1 METTSA
7 LGGILL
13 HEASMEA
20 GQLVGA
26 TSGTSYWDIS
36 KLLLRIYIFYG
47 KHLCPVEP
55 ENHKVATFLGFTSFG
70 LKGTFSLHFW
80 YIESVELQFL

>member
-1 METTSA
+1 MYGYISFFFLLFTFSSSSILFETCDYVMETTSA
-7 LGGILL
+7 LGGLLL

-36 KLLLRIYIFYG
+36 K
-47 KHLCPVEP
+47 
-55 ENHKVATFLGFTSFG
+55 
-70 LKGTFSLHFW
+70 
-80 YIESVELQFL
+80 